1 MELISRIMHCS
12 IPYDPERRLK
22 AVSAGLEAKP
32 DDKIERLKPALLGLR
47 LGPTSGESQRW
58 LPDLVGSRTASWH
71 ILVLD
76 RTESRRE
83 RELVLGGERTNEP
96 PTPANAP
103 FELGP

>member
-1 MELISRIMHCS
+1 MLLLMSGIAPASGSTCTS
-12 IPYDPERRLK
+12 
-22 AVSAGLEAKP
+22 SLEEP
-32 DDKIERLKPALLGLR
+32 RPADVPLEEPSGLR

-76 RTESRRE
+76 CTESRRE
-83 RELVLGGERTNEP
+83 RELVLGGDRTNEP

-103 FELGP
+103 FKLRP

>member
-1 MELISRIMHCS
+1 M
-12 IPYDPERRLK
+12 DPLLRHLHPLDSFE
-22 AVSAGLEAKP
+22 AEHEIEEVSHG
-32 DDKIERLKPALLGLR
+32 IENQQQPALLGLR

-83 RELVLGGERTNEP
+83 REVVLGGERTNEP

-103 FELGP
+103 FKLRP